1 MQDVVELKA
10 VQTSNT
16 EMRDLELLDLDLLL
30 SLRPESVVL
39 LNELEKSLIRKR

>member
-1 MQDVVELKA
+1 VELKA

>member
-1 MQDVVELKA
+1 MELKA